1 MGRTDHSRGRGCA
14 RCVEDAC
21 PWCRQ
26 IIVERT
32 EVGPTAA
39 SDSNLGK
46 RATELLGRALGSDD
60 AESEGLLADDVLA
73 DPELALKLLGSPSHL
88 AGARNAV
95 VQHYGRV
102 GALLVVGYEERFAR
116 RQSAGCEPEISTAP
130 GAGRCVEQLVVDF
143 ATLDA
148 GEIDDLLAE
157 LDACE
162 GRAIDAEAISARR
175 WLHATYAVA
184 GRDGS
189 DTAHRA
195 YMAAL
200 GGVMQLTRSQ
210 VAS

>member
-1 MGRTDHSRGRGCA
+1 M
-14 RCVEDAC
+14 
-21 PWCRQ
+21 
-26 IIVERT
+26 
-32 EVGPTAA
+32 
-39 SDSNLGK
+39 DSNLGK

-73 DPELALKLLGSPSHL
+73 DPELALKLLGSPSAL
-88 AGARNAV
+88 TGARNAV

-116 RQSAGCEPEISTAP
+116 QHTTGAAP
-130 GAGRCVEQLVVDF
+130 GMSNGHDAAHCVEQLVVDF

-148 GEIDDLLAE
+148 GEVDDLLAE
-157 LDACE
+157 LDGCE
-162 GRAIDAEAISARR
+162 GRSIDAESINARR

-189 DTAHRA
+189 DAAHRA

-200 GGVMQLTRSQ
+200 DVVMQLTRSR

>member
-1 MGRTDHSRGRGCA
+1 M
-14 RCVEDAC
+14 
-21 PWCRQ
+21 
-26 IIVERT
+26 ERT
-32 EVGPTAA
+32 ETGPITGPAP
-39 SDSNLGK
+39 NLGK

-73 DPELALKLLGSPSHL
+73 DPELALKLLGSPSSL

-116 RQSAGCEPEISTAP
+116 RQATGCAP
-130 GAGRCVEQLVVDF
+130 PAAAPCIERLIVDF
-143 ATLDA
+143 ATLAAD
-148 GEIDDLLAE
+148 EIDDLLAE
-157 LDACE
+157 LDRCE
-162 GRAIDAEAISARR
+162 GRAVDAEAISARR

-189 DTAHRA
+189 DAAHRA

-200 GGVMQLTRSQ
+200 DAVMQLTRAQ